1 MTHLHCSPPQ
11 PLHARGFG
19 GSVKVGKPGL
29 AGLAGW
35 ETFKMQSQLA
45 AEGLAPAHQAAKQ
58 AQLS

>member
-1 MTHLHCSPPQ
+1 MI
-11 PLHARGFG
+11 FG
-19 GSVKVGKPGL
+19 GWVVVGKPGL
-29 AGLAGW
+29 ADLSAW